1 MQRIVLA
8 AAKELQR
15 LGPRTLS
22 CLDPSQLPL
31 HLNCL
36 QMFVDYLTR
45 AYALFLAGEDDTSA
59 LEEEV
64 AFVFDTKNAQL
75 RQETEQLRITN
86 SDLEKHVHQLTSGET
101 PLQKAEATNRDLRA
115 DSAKFEAHIQQ
126 LQEHRAKLTDKLQAE
141 EAERA
146 SKAAELASV
155 SAEVESHKAAIAK
168 QELTPADVARMHT
181 ERAHLEKELAQLRAH
196 KEELS
201 ALQWDKELAI
211 SKGIDRIHAKVAQAN
226 ECFLRLSEVASAQHD
241 GTMVAPPIE
250 VVKDASG
257 GAPYLTVDPVSTSKP
272 PLVRLRTKLS
282 ERLLKEQDA
291 LLEEETAATRAQEE
305 RQRQT
310 DELSTLQAGLARL
323 EREETMMREAHAR
336 EIDETN
342 RKAEA
347 LHEKIHSSRGML
359 DTALADAEGEL
370 AALRAEHESFVSMAH
385 RSREKMYNQV
395 RGSTLHLHPAAAR
408 VPVAVGDAFLGT
420 NAYPLAITLSFRLL
434 EFLTL
439 SCLTRISYRTSFRK

>member
-1 MQRIVLA
+1 MISE
-8 AAKELQR
+8 KEADENFDNED
-15 LGPRTLS
+15 G
-22 CLDPSQLPL
+22 
-31 HLNCL
+31 HK
-36 QMFVDYLTR
+36 MFVDYLTR

-395 RGSTLHLHPAAAR
+395 VGVLDTLLSHKDQLQDQLSEVKAHIAMRAAQLK
-408 VPVAVGDAFLGT
+408 P
-420 NAYPLAITLSFRLL
+420 LL
-434 EFLTL
+434 EAEPEA
-439 SCLTRISYRTSFRK
+439 